1 MRRLLFIL
9 TLILATAFTLSAA
22 SPRWETAEAVPAQ
35 VAESIRAQA
44 QSPTVQVAHA
54 VHDGYIYI
62 TASSAVQVKVF
73 TILGQL
79 ISQDTLPAGTLRL
92 RISARGI
99 YLLKLG
105 SATLRV
111 TI

>member
-1 MRRLLFIL
+1 MRRLL
-9 TLILATAFTLSAA
+9 LILALVLTTALSLPAA
-22 SPRWETAEAVPAQ
+22 TPRWESTDAVPSQ
-35 VAESIRAQA
+35 VAEVLHQA
-44 QSPTVQVAHA
+44 SQGSPGQVVHA

-62 TASSAVQVKVF
+62 AGSSPVQVKVF

-79 ISQDTLPAGTLRL
+79 ISQDTLPAGVHRL
-92 RISARGI
+92 RINARGI

>member
-9 TLILATAFTLSAA
+9 TLVIATALSLSAA
-22 SPRWETAEAVPAQ
+22 TNRWESVEVVPQQ
-35 VAESIRAQA
+35 VAEAF
-44 QSPTVQVAHA
+44 QSAPASSPQVSHA

-62 TASSAVQVKVF
+62 IGNTPVQVKVF

-79 ISQDTLPAGTLRL
+79 ISQDTLQPGIHRL
-92 RISARGI
+92 RINARGI

-105 SATLRV
+105 PATLRV

>member
-1 MRRLLFIL
+1 MRRLFIIL
-9 TLILATAFTLSAA
+9 TLVLAAALSLPAA
-22 SPRWETAEAVPAQ
+22 TPRWESVDVVPQQ
-35 VAESIRAQA
+35 VAEIVAPGS
-44 QSPTVQVAHA
+44 QVTHA

-62 TASSAVQVKVF
+62 IGSSQVQVKVF

-79 ISQDTLPAGTLRL
+79 ISQETLQPGIHRL
-92 RISARGI
+92 RINARGI